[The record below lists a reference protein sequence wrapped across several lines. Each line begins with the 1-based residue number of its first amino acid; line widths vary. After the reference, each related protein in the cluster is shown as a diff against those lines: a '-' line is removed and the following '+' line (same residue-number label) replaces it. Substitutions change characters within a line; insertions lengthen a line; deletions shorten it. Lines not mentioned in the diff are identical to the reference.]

1 MHHEL
6 YLNQASR
13 NLRAKELKTEGKR
26 VYRRTTG
33 PCELHPMYIKDY
45 GRSLSDEEKGFGNT
59 LYKSYFANLYYV
71 EWED

>member
-1 MHHEL
+1 MNREL
-6 YLNQASR
+6 YLDQVNR
-13 NLRAKELKTEGKR
+13 NLRAKELKARAKR

-59 LYKSYFANLYYV
+59 LYKSYFANLYCV